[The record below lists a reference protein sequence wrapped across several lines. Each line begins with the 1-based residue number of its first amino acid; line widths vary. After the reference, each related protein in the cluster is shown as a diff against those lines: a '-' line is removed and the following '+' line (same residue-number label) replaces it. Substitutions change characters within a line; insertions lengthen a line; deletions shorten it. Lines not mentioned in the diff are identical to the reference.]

1 MHPGRREWDAQMLN
15 SCLYPH
21 DVEEVRKI
29 RLSDCVAEDVIVW
42 HYEKTRLFIV
52 KSAYKLVLQIDQEK
66 KRQGGSSTMPDGRRS
81 LYNKIWSTPVPP
93 KIRVFAWRLSQEGLA
108 TQSNRKQIKLTK
120 ISTC

>member
-1 MHPGRREWDAQMLN
+1 MHPGRMEWDAQMLN

-29 RLSDCVAEDVIVW
+29 RLSDCVAEDVIAW

-81 LYNKIWSTPVPP
+81 LYNKS
-93 KIRVFAWRLSQEGLA
+93 GLL
-108 TQSNRKQIKLTK
+108 QYHQRFVS
-120 ISTC
+120 SHGG